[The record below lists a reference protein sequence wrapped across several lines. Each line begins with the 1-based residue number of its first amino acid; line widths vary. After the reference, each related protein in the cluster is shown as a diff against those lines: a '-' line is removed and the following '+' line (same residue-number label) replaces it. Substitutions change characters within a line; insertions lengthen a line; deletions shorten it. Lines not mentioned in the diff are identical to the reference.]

1 MFAEMANLQ
10 KNEETMRIGKKWLQ
24 EEDDELLRELYDKKT
39 YEEIALNHKRT
50 IGGIKSRVIC
60 NILYLQYKN
69 KTKTIEE
76 LALEYN
82 IENDLVIKYINKIEN
97 RNSNQINSLKYI
109 NKMQDKESN
118 DLIEKNTEKQDY
130 QIKSNVNIELLYDK
144 IISLETKILTIE
156 QKLDSIITLIS
167 TQKI

>member
-10 KNEETMRIGKKWLQ
+10 KNEETSRIGKKWLQ
-24 EEDDELLRELYDKKT
+24 EEDDKLLRELYDKKT

-50 IGGIKSRVIC
+50 IGGIKSRVVC

-69 KTKTIEE
+69 YRRTIEE

-82 IENDLVIKYINKIEN
+82 IENDLVIKYINKMEN
-97 RNSNQINSLKYI
+97 
-109 NKMQDKESN
+109 KESN

-144 IISLETKILTIE
+144 IISLETKMLTIE

-167 TQKI
+167 AQKT